1 MNIPTVEVAI
11 VDPAKASEWL
21 NTALYERQRRR
32 AEWHVRRLSIEIEK
46 DRLIPGTQ
54 IHFCVLDGVAKLVN
68 GQHTLAAIVKANKPV
83 VLTVLRTVVLSE
95 DEMGQ
100 FYGRHDRHRGRT
112 PHDALGAMNMAAKL
126 DLAEPEVNAFST
138 GLRWIES
145 GFRRLSVHT
154 DPELSGSNDRI
165 AESMMQWGK
174 IAGLYFDAVRNA
186 QHGMKGAF
194 RRGPV
199 VAVGLVTF
207 KHQQDKASRFWSVAA
222 DEENLTKNDPRKA
235 LNDYL
240 RKTTSSSGDPI
251 LYSRNVAAAWNKFYE
266 DGTLTFC
273 RPSDNGK
280 VGITLRGTPYKAILR
295 KGSVTAEDDADPT
308 LTPRPTQGHLG
319 GEARI

>member
-1 MNIPTVEVAI
+1 MKLPTVEVAI
-11 VDPAKASEWL
+11 VNPAMAIEWL
-21 NTALYERQRRR
+21 SNALYERQRKR
-32 AEWHVRRLSIEIEK
+32 AEWHVRRLSIEITK
-46 DRLIPGTQ
+46 GRLIPGTQ
-54 IHFCVLDGVAKLVN
+54 IHFCILNGKQRLIN
-68 GQHTLAAIVKANKPV
+68 GQHTLAAIVKADKPA
-83 VLTVLRTVVLSE
+83 VLTILRTVVSSE
-95 DEMGQ
+95 EEVGQ

-126 DLAEPEVNAFST
+126 DLSEPEVNAFAT

-165 AESMMQWGK
+165 ADSMMEWGK

-186 QHGMKGAF
+186 HHGMKAAF

-199 VAVGLVTF
+199 VAVGLATF

-222 DEENLTKNDPRKA
+222 DEDGMTKNDPRKA

-251 LYSRNVAAAWNKFYE
+251 LYMRNVAAAWNKFYE
-266 DGTLTFC
+266 DGTLTFL
-273 RPSDNGK
+273 RPSDAGK
-280 VGITLRGTPYKAILR
+280 VGITLRGTPYKATIR
-295 KGSVTAEDDADPT
+295 KGGVQAGNDSDPT
-308 LTPRPTQGHLG
+308 LRPAPSQGNLG
-319 GEARI
+319 EEARA